1 VQWII
6 DDAPLFGD
14 VYGAGNAIAESG
26 RVMEMWS
33 REVIAMHRGN
43 ACFALTCHPF
53 ISGRG
58 VARGADRGSGTLH
71 AASERR
77 LVHDLRGGAA
87 VARQAA
93 GMSGFDFSNA
103 MVVVTGAGAGIGQG
117 IAQAFHAAGGRV
129 ALGDLR
135 KDAVE
140 RAAAGL
146 EGERIFAG
154 AVDVRDEKS
163 VQAFFAA
170 AERALGPVTIAVANA
185 GIYPNCPVLD
195 MTVEEWD
202 RVMETNMRG
211 VFLTCQ
217 AAARSM
223 KAGARAGKIITISS
237 GAYASGRV
245 GASHYC
251 ASKAGVV
258 MFTRVLAMELAE
270 QRINVNCIAPGYI
283 KVDSGTS
290 PLASDFETALLKNIP
305 WGRLGTPADVAP
317 AALFLASPAADYV
330 TGEVL
335 SVNGGAMAGRMY
347 LPLSTPKA
355 R

>member
-1 VQWII
+1 
-6 DDAPLFGD
+6 
-14 VYGAGNAIAESG
+14 
-26 RVMEMWS
+26 
-33 REVIAMHRGN
+33 
-43 ACFALTCHPF
+43 
-53 ISGRG
+53 
-58 VARGADRGSGTLH
+58 
-71 AASERR
+71 
-77 LVHDLRGGAA
+77 

-93 GMSGFDFSNA
+93 GTSGFDFSNA

-140 RAAAGL
+140 HAAAGL
-146 EGERIFAG
+146 GGERTFAG
-154 AVDVRDEKS
+154 VVDVRDEKS

-195 MTVEEWD
+195 MIVEEWD

-211 VFLTCQ
+211 VFLTCR

-223 KAGARAGKIITISS
+223 TAGARAGKIITISS

-290 PLASDFETALLKNIP
+290 PPSSDFETALIKNTP
-305 WGRLGTPADVAP
+305 WGRLGTPADIAP

-335 SVNGGAMAGRMY
+335 AVNGGAFAGRLY

>member
-1 VQWII
+1 M
-6 DDAPLFGD
+6 
-14 VYGAGNAIAESG
+14 N
-26 RVMEMWS
+26 
-33 REVIAMHRGN
+33 
-43 ACFALTCHPF
+43 
-53 ISGRG
+53 
-58 VARGADRGSGTLH
+58 
-71 AASERR
+71 
-77 LVHDLRGGAA
+77 
-87 VARQAA
+87 
-93 GMSGFDFSNA
+93 GFDFSNA

-129 ALGDLR
+129 ALGDVR
-135 KDAVE
+135 KDAAEAV
-140 RAAAGL
+140 AAGL
-146 EGERIFAG
+146 GGERVFAG

-163 VQAFFAA
+163 VRAFFTV

-202 RVMETNMRG
+202 LVMETNMRG

-223 KAGARAGKIITISS
+223 KAGERPGKIITISS
-237 GAYASGRV
+237 GAYASGRL

-251 ASKAGVV
+251 ASKAGIV

-270 QRINVNCIAPGYI
+270 QRINVNSIAPGYI
-283 KVDSGTS
+283 NTKLNS
-290 PLASDFETALLKNIP
+290 PPVISAFQDAMMKNTP
-305 WGRLGTPADVAP
+305 WGRFGTPEDVAQ

-335 SVNGGAMAGRMY
+335 AVNGGAFAGRAY
-347 LPLSTPKA
+347 LPLGTP

>member
-1 VQWII
+1 
-6 DDAPLFGD
+6 
-14 VYGAGNAIAESG
+14 
-26 RVMEMWS
+26 
-33 REVIAMHRGN
+33 
-43 ACFALTCHPF
+43 
-53 ISGRG
+53 
-58 VARGADRGSGTLH
+58 
-71 AASERR
+71 
-77 LVHDLRGGAA
+77 
-87 VARQAA
+87 
-93 GMSGFDFSNA
+93 MSGFDFSNA

-146 EGERIFAG
+146 GGERTFAG

-170 AERALGPVTIAVANA
+170 AERALGPVTVTIAVAYA

-211 VFLTCQ
+211 MFLTCQ

-251 ASKAGVV
+251 ASKAGVA

-290 PLASDFETALLKNIP
+290 PLTSDFEIALMKNIP
-305 WGRLGTPADVAP
+305 WGRLGTPADIAP
-317 AALFLASPAADYV
+317 AAPFLASPAADYV

-335 SVNGGAMAGRMY
+335 SVNGGAMAGRMH
-347 LPLSTPKA
+347 LSLSTPKA